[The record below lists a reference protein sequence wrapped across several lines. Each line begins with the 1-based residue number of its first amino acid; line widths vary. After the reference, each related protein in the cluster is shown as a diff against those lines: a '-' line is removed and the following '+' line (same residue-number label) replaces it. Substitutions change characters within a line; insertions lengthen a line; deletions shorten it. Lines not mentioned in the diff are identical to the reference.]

1 MSVYVFWLVGE
12 GGRSVFVALGRFATD
27 GDAVE
32 WVSDSYGGEPWYA
45 QRIDNSTGKRVLCG
59 TSEEASGMG

>member
-1 MSVYVFWLVGE
+1 VSVYVFWLVGE

-32 WVSDSYGGEPWYA
+32 WVSDRYGGEPWFA

-59 TSEEASGMG
+59 AAEEASGMG